1 MVTMCT
7 AFGWRPM
14 ELLCLW
20 RRPEQ
25 MRSLYQQIR
34 NGRQSCGNPNQ
45 YSGLQMGGP
54 FYPSIPAANVANI
67 TAGYNAQQNEAP
79 CHE

>member
-1 MVTMCT
+1 
-7 AFGWRPM
+7 
-14 ELLCLW
+14 
-20 RRPEQ
+20 